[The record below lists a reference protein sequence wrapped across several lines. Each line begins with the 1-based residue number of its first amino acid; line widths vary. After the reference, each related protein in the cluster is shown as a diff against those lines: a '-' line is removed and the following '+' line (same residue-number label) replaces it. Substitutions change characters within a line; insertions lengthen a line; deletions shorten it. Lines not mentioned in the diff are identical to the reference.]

1 MKKSMIMSLSLHHQS
16 AIGLLASPRY
26 TNGQRALR
34 RTSWVAWKTSQHHFI
49 FILIT
54 VIIIL
59 ITIISIDIVIYH
71 CINRH
76 QPLYQSAS
84 RPTPRLYR
92 GGRGALAF
100 SFTITSSS
108 LFLSPRVRRPGTSGA
123 GGVRWHPTTIVIVFT
138 VIVPLVTVVVITVIV
153 SPPYSSSLPSLSH
166 CHRHCHRPSWIID

>member
-1 MKKSMIMSLSLHHQS
+1 MIMSLSLHRQS

-26 TNGQRALR
+26 TNRQRAWR
-34 RTSWVAWKTSQHHFI
+34 HTSMVVWKMPQHHCI

-59 ITIISIDIVIYH
+59 ITILSIDIVIYH

-76 QPLYQSAS
+76 QPLYPSAS

-100 SFTITSSS
+100 SFIITSSHR
-108 LFLSPRVRRPGTSGA
+108 SPSSSRLASDVPASPGRA
-123 GGVRWHPTTIVIVFT
+123 GFAGFHHFYNHTTVICYRLHRYRHCHRNRLTTILIVFT
-138 VIVPLVTVVVITVIV
+138 VFV
-153 SPPYSSSLPSLSH
+153 SLSLSLSSS
-166 CHRHCHRPSWIID
+166 